1 MPLLVKPAHTR
12 QPLPVGPVPLGLT
25 YIDPDGRAWPLT
37 DRNSGVVATACAGI
51 SGPQASLTS
60 VLLPGGGGIPQ
71 FYRATTRPIV
81 IGIFVEGATQME
93 FLARMDA
100 WARAIWNERRGEP
113 APGTLVVARPDGT
126 SRRIPVMCTDGGD
139 QSDDDASKSGL
150 TWSTF
155 ALTFTAQDPL
165 WADSDSIDLR
175 FGSSSAAGVPPM
187 PPIQLAP
194 PTLLGDNA
202 VTNSGDADAYP
213 IWTITGPGQPTLTN
227 NTTGR
232 SFGLDV
238 SLGVGEVVTVDTRP
252 TMQSAVDGTNADRWG
267 DLVKS
272 SPRDL
277 WPLIPGEND
286 LSLTMAGSGAGSKIV
301 LSYTRRWLRA

>member
-1 MPLLVKPAHTR
+1 MPLLVRPTHTR
-12 QPLPVGPVPLGLT
+12 QPLPAAPVPLGLT
-25 YIDPDGRAWPLT
+25 YIDPDGQAWALT
-37 DRNSGVVATACAGI
+37 DRSSGVVATACAGI
-51 SGPQASLTS
+51 SGPPASLTS

-71 FYRATTRPIV
+71 FYRSATRTIV
-81 IGIFVEGATQME
+81 LGIFVEGATQGE

-100 WARAIWNERRGEP
+100 WARAVWNERGGEP
-113 APGTLVVARPDGT
+113 APGLLVVARPDGT
-126 SRRIPVMCTDGGD
+126 SRQIPVICTDGAD

-165 WADSDSIDLR
+165 WADSDSIEVQ
-175 FGSSSAAGVPPM
+175 FGSSSATGVPPM

-194 PTLLGDNA
+194 ATLLGDNT
-202 VTNSGDADAYP
+202 VTNTGDADAYP
-213 IWTITGPGQPTLTN
+213 VWTITGPGQPTLTN

-238 SLGVGEVVTVDTRP
+238 TLSSDEVVVVDTRP
-252 TMQSAVDGTNADRWG
+252 TMQSAVDQDGEDRWG
-267 DLVKS
+267 DLVKT

-277 WPLIPGEND
+277 WPLVPGENELN
-286 LSLTMAGSGAGSKIV
+286 LSMASSGTGSQIT